1 VVKLGKN
8 NMQKIKAG
16 LNYFLNVPGHLYE
29 VEGQLLQQLA
39 AGRRVLDIGT
49 HHGRAAAAMAAPAK
63 HVTTI
68 DWFKGDSMIGA
79 PDVDRVKELIF
90 PLENVTCL
98 FGNWVDWWKS
108 TFDWF
113 DFDMI
118 FYDAAH
124 RPPEPYEKDFLAMVD
139 GFSGIVALHDYKP
152 KLEEYGL
159 AVAAMEGFSKKTGR
173 AMLGPLAGSAIVW
186 FEDVG

>member
-1 VVKLGKN
+1 
-8 NMQKIKAG
+8 MERIKAG

-49 HHGRAAAAMAAPAK
+49 HHGRAAAAMAATAK

-79 PDVDRVKELIF
+79 PDVDVVKELIF

-98 FGNWVDWWKS
+98 FGNWVDFMLSKL
-108 TFDWF
+108 TLFKPGDY
-113 DFDMI
+113 DMI

-139 GFSGIVALHDYKP
+139 GFSGTIALHDYKP

-159 AVAAMEGFSKKTGR
+159 AVAAMEDFAKKTGR
-173 AMLGPLAGSAIVW
+173 ALLGPVAGSSIVW